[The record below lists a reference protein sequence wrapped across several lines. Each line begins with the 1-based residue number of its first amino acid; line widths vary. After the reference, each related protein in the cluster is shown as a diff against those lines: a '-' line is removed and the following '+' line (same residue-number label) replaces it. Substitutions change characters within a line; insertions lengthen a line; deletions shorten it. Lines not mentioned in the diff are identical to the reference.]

1 MRELLV
7 LLWLFGLIWLMSP
20 LSTCVILYVCVLFLL
35 PSDFSARY
43 VWTTIKITFHIL
55 VGVRIVLE
63 STNAS
68 TMFSSSQ
75 AEMSFRNASTQR
87 LLFLCGFLH
96 LRAYACVCFRSTF
109 HARRGVQQ
117 TFNAVVAKYHIH
129 RVYSTNGL
137 FQSSF
142 TATIV
147 WGRNQNNLNPKL
159 KIESFVPSVCW
170 SDSHQF
176 GPSSWLYS
184 NIHLSRTQHQCSCN
198 A

>member
-1 MRELLV
+1 MQSFSCNPFKKFVYMKELLV
-7 LLWLFGLIWLMSP
+7 LLCLFVLIWLMSP

-55 VGVRIVLE
+55 VGVRIVQE

-109 HARRGVQQ
+109 HARRRVQQ

-159 KIESFVPSVCW
+159 KIESFVPSVLVG
-170 SDSHQF
+170 Q
-176 GPSSWLYS
+176 SSIRSVVLVV
-184 NIHLSRTQHQCSCN
+184 
-198 A
+198 